1 MVVATYAE
9 SAGRDPSEIEVVY
22 RTHNYELRDDGS
34 VSSSWERQLFTG
46 TADQIAADV
55 RQYQDMGVNYLVV
68 DFARMSSSLDEM
80 LGHMENTANR
90 VVPRV

>member
-1 MVVATYAE
+1 MTKSRLRVKTGNLFCQRPLPPA
-9 SAGRDPSEIEVVY
+9 SAGKPADII
-22 RTHNYELRDDGS
+22 L
-34 VSSSWERQLFTG
+34 TG